1 MAISAQNIWTHI
13 KNLNKDSGFLKQA
26 PCLLKHLWSGLVG
39 VLRSYY
45 RELNL
50 TMKIRVPFKGSVKGL
65 SIRAPILE

>member
-50 TMKIRVPFKGSVKGL
+50 TIRTEFLLRVPLKGL
-65 SIRAPILE
+65 V

>member
-13 KNLNKDSGFLKQA
+13 KNLNKDSGFLNQA

-50 TMKIRVPFKGSVKGL
+50 TIRIEFLLRVPLKGL
-65 SIRAPILE
+65 V

>member
-13 KNLNKDSGFLKQA
+13 KNHNKDSGFLKQA

-50 TMKIRVPFKGSVKGL
+50 TIRTEFLLRVPLKGL
-65 SIRAPILE
+65 V